1 MKKGQENSV
10 SKEELNRR
18 KRVNL
23 YKKIIIAICI
33 ILVFSSA
40 FLNLVLIF
48 KVISLE
54 KQVANISQA
63 NQNENILND
72 EIITT
77 VQG

>member
-10 SKEELNRR
+10 SKEELKRR

-54 KQVANISQA
+54 KQVSNISQA

-72 EIITT
+72 EIITS

>member
-33 ILVFSSA
+33 ILVFSSV

-54 KQVANISQA
+54 KQVSNISQA

-72 EIITT
+72 EIITS

>member
-54 KQVANISQA
+54 KQVSNISQA

-72 EIITT
+72 EIITS

>member
-54 KQVANISQA
+54 KQVSNISQA

-72 EIITT
+72 EIIPS

>member
-1 MKKGQENSV
+1 MKKGQENGV

-18 KRVNL
+18 KRVNQ

-54 KQVANISQA
+54 KQVSNISQA

-72 EIITT
+72 EIITS